1 MVDLIVE
8 RCRVA
13 REQLV
18 EEYGGLDGLFRN
30 LETMDREREKS
41 RAAAARRRRRSST
54 DRKLKS
60 VSSRPS
66 SQPAKAT

>member
-1 MVDLIVE
+1 MVRLIVE
-8 RCRVA
+8 RCRLA

-18 EEYGGLDGLFRN
+18 EEYGGLDGLFRK

-41 RAAAARRRRRSST
+41 RAAAARRRRRSPA
-54 DRKLKS
+54 DRKPQS
-60 VSSRPS
+60 ASSRPS

>member
-1 MVDLIVE
+1 LIVE

-13 REQLV
+13 HEQLV
-18 EEYGGLDGLFRN
+18 EEYGGLDGLFRK

-41 RAAAARRRRRSST
+41 RATAARRRRHSSA
-54 DRKLKS
+54 DRKPKS
-60 VSSRPS
+60 ASSRPS